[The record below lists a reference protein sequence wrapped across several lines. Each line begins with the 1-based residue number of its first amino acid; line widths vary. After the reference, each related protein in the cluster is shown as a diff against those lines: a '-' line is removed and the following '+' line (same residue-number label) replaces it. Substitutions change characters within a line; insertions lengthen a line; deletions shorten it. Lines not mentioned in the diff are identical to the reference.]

1 MEVLPS
7 SRTGE
12 THGVQAHPW
21 SAGLRSVP
29 ANLER
34 FRESELIHCRW
45 AMAGAAGVIAVEL
58 LGQGNWF
65 DAPLWVRLELE
76 KGTKT
81 DRSKASVRVQSLH
94 GVLFSHACR
103 GGERRESA

>member
-1 MEVLPS
+1 MRPCEQ
-7 SRTGE
+7 GA
-12 THGVQAHPW
+12 GC
-21 SAGLRSVP
+21 AGLGSVP

-65 DAPLWVRLELE
+65 DAPLWVSL
-76 KGTKT
+76 KQ
-81 DRSKASVRVQSLH
+81 QSS
-94 GVLFSHACR
+94 GVLRWAI
-103 GGERRESA
+103 